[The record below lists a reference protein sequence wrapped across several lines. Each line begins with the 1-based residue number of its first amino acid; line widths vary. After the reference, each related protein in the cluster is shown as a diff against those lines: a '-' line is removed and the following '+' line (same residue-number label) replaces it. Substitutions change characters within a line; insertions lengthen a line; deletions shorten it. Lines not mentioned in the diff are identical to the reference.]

1 MRTGTSNLQLPPR
14 SPPSGFLLHQCSPAA
29 KGTDTVFLVLS
40 LFLCQCESEILP
52 SQTRWVP
59 LRLPP
64 SDALAQTL
72 LLSWPFPSNSVL
84 NTQKSFSCRILYKT
98 ANCCALPISQSWGLR
113 RVGLAL
119 HTVQARALTRPPS
132 AGSLTGAA
140 RPEMAS
146 HPLGLFPHLGSL
158 AHASWELLASK
169 RENTEHVSP
178 RFKAYVWK
186 PPECHRCHGL
196 LVQATSEGRLLF
208 KLLTGRAAKH
218 V

>member
-1 MRTGTSNLQLPPR
+1 MKGKIRGKNYIREISSILVIDCCGTSQSIGVYN
-14 SPPSGFLLHQCSPAA
+14 SN
-29 KGTDTVFLVLS
+29 VL
-40 LFLCQCESEILP
+40 F
-52 SQTRWVP
+52 
-59 LRLPP
+59 
-64 SDALAQTL
+64 
-72 LLSWPFPSNSVL
+72 
-84 NTQKSFSCRILYKT
+84 
-98 ANCCALPISQSWGLR
+98 SQSWGLR